1 MWLKMDSASDDNGFK
16 EANAV
21 EYRYWQSRPA
31 HERLAEASR
40 LSMEAY
46 GAGGEPVP
54 RSQQPVLRLKRPNS
68 KSD

>member
-1 MWLKMDSASDDNGFK
+1 MNNASDDNGFK
-16 EANAV
+16 EAKAA
-21 EYRYWQSRPA
+21 EYRYWQGRPA

-40 LSMEAY
+40 LSLEAY

-54 RSQQPVLRLKRPNS
+54 ESQRPLFRLRRPNS